1 MVSQQ
6 KELQMQDETGSRGEE
21 RRGNDGPAPEIDAR
35 SEENPPIFNL
45 PTGILVA
52 LALIC
57 GIYAIQQF
65 LLSPALNQW
74 VAVEFGFSPIRY
86 LYPLDEQSLA
96 WLWTPVSYSLLHGSF
111 EHLAFNSLW
120 LAAFGTPV
128 CRRIGEVRFLLFWV
142 VSSVAAAA
150 LHAFVNWG
158 EPSLMVGASGVIS
171 ALMGAACRFAFGER
185 QRSLARLSGWQP
197 PLLSVGQA
205 LADRTVRVFIIVW
218 FLGNIAIAFGVP
230 MLGGGSAS
238 IAWDAHIGGFLL
250 GFFGF
255 AAFDPHTGRHTRA

>member
-1 MVSQQ
+1 
-6 KELQMQDETGSRGEE
+6 MQDEAEVRGQQRPADEAYPSSAEAGPSRE
-21 RRGNDGPAPEIDAR
+21 
-35 SEENPPIFNL
+35 PPIFNL

-52 LALIC
+52 LGLIC
-57 GIYAIQQF
+57 GIYALQEF
-65 LLSPALNQW
+65 VLSAALNQW

-86 LYPLDEQSLA
+86 LYPLSEQSLA
-96 WLWTPVSYSLLHGSF
+96 WLWSPVSYSLLHGSF
-111 EHLAFNSLW
+111 EHLAFNGLW

-128 CRRIGEVRFLLFWV
+128 CRRIGELRFVLFWI

-150 LHAFVNWG
+150 LHAAVNWG

-171 ALMGAACRFAFGER
+171 ALMGAACRFAFGDR
-185 QRSLARLSGWQP
+185 QRNLARLTGLEP

-218 FLGNIAIAFGVP
+218 FLGNVAIALGLP
-230 MLGGGSAS
+230 MLGADSAS

-250 GFFGF
+250 GFFCLSL
-255 AAFDPHTGRHTRA
+255 FDPHSRPGTRA

>member
-1 MVSQQ
+1 
-6 KELQMQDETGSRGEE
+6 MQDDAGSRGDEDATYE
-21 RRGNDGPAPEIDAR
+21 AGQPRYLNQPPA
-35 SEENPPIFNL
+35 NPPIFNL
-45 PTGILVA
+45 PSGILVA
-52 LALIC
+52 IALIC
-57 GIYAIQQF
+57 GIYALQEF
-65 LLSPALNQW
+65 VLSAAINQW
-74 VAVEFGFSPIRY
+74 IAVEFAFSPIRY

-128 CRRIGEVRFLLFWV
+128 CRRIGEIRFVLFWI

-150 LHAFVNWG
+150 LHAVVNWG

-171 ALMGAACRFAFGER
+171 ALMGAACRFAFGDR
-185 QRSLARLSGWQP
+185 QRSLARLSGREP

-205 LADRTVRVFIIVW
+205 LADRTVRVFIIIW
-218 FLGNIAIAFGVP
+218 LLGNVAIALGLP
-230 MLGGGSAS
+230 MLGADSAA

-250 GFFGF
+250 GFFCF
-255 AAFDPHTGRHTRA
+255 ALFDPHKKGHTLA

>member
-1 MVSQQ
+1 
-6 KELQMQDETGSRGEE
+6 MQDETGSRGEE
-21 RRGNDGPAPEIDAR
+21 RRDNDGLVPEIGAR

-142 VSSVAAAA
+142 VSSVACRRIACIRQLGRAILDGRRVRGDFCSDGCRLPIRFRRTAAQPGSI
-150 LHAFVNWG
+150 VR
-158 EPSLMVGASGVIS
+158 M
-171 ALMGAACRFAFGER
+171 AA
-185 QRSLARLSGWQP
+185 SLA
-197 PLLSVGQA
+197 VGGA
-205 LADRTVRVFIIVW
+205 
-218 FLGNIAIAFGVP
+218 GPG
-230 MLGGGSAS
+230 
-238 IAWDAHIGGFLL
+238 
-250 GFFGF
+250 
-255 AAFDPHTGRHTRA
+255 

>member
-1 MVSQQ
+1 
-6 KELQMQDETGSRGEE
+6 MQDDVGSRG
-21 RRGNDGPAPEIDAR
+21 DGRQGDEPNAPPSDAISSR
-35 SEENPPIFNL
+35 EPPIFNL
-45 PTGILVA
+45 PTGVLVA
-52 LALIC
+52 VAVIC
-57 GIYAIQQF
+57 GIYVLQDF
-65 LLSPALNQW
+65 VLSPATNEW
-74 VAVEFGFSPIRY
+74 IAVEFGFSPIRY
-86 LYPLDEQSLA
+86 LYPLADQSLA

-128 CRRIGEVRFLLFWV
+128 CRRIGEVRFVLFWF

-150 LHAFVNWG
+150 LHALVNWG

-171 ALMGAACRFAFGER
+171 ALMGAACRFAFGDR
-185 QRSLARLSGWQP
+185 QRGFARLMGREP

-218 FLGNIAIAFGVP
+218 FLGNVAIAVGLPMFGAD
-230 MLGGGSAS
+230 SAS

-255 AAFDPHTGRHTRA
+255 AFFDPHGKRHTSA

>member
-1 MVSQQ
+1 
-6 KELQMQDETGSRGEE
+6 MQDEAEVRGQQRPADEAYPSSAE
-21 RRGNDGPAPEIDAR
+21 AGPSPE
-35 SEENPPIFNL
+35 PPIFNL

-52 LALIC
+52 LGLIC
-57 GIYAIQQF
+57 GIYALQEF
-65 LLSPALNQW
+65 VLSAALNQW

-86 LYPLDEQSLA
+86 LYPLSEQSLA
-96 WLWTPVSYSLLHGSF
+96 WLWSPVSYSLLHGSF
-111 EHLAFNSLW
+111 EHLAFNGLW

-128 CRRIGEVRFLLFWV
+128 CRRIGELRFVLFWI

-150 LHAFVNWG
+150 LHAAVNWG

-171 ALMGAACRFAFGER
+171 ALMGAACRFAFGDR
-185 QRSLARLSGWQP
+185 QRNLARLTGLEP

-218 FLGNIAIAFGVP
+218 FLGNVAIALGLP
-230 MLGGGSAS
+230 MLGADSAS

-250 GFFGF
+250 GFFCF
-255 AAFDPHTGRHTRA
+255 SLFDPHSRPGTRA

>member
-1 MVSQQ
+1 
-6 KELQMQDETGSRGEE
+6 MQDDPGSRGEE
-21 RRGNDGPAPEIDAR
+21 RPQDEMPAPAAERAT
-35 SEENPPIFNL
+35 SGNPPIFNL
-45 PTGILVA
+45 PTGVLAALGLV
-52 LALIC
+52 I
-57 GIYAIQQF
+57 GIYVLQDFF
-65 LLSPALNQW
+65 LSERINQW
-74 VAVEFGFSPIRY
+74 IAFEFGFSPIRY
-86 LYPLDEQSLA
+86 LYPLGEQSLA

-128 CRRIGEVRFLLFWV
+128 CRRIGETRFVLFWI

-150 LHAFVNWG
+150 LHAIVNWG

-171 ALMGAACRFAFGER
+171 ALMGAACRFAFGDR
-185 QRSLARLSGWQP
+185 QRVYARLAEREP

-218 FLGNIAIAFGVP
+218 FLGNVAIAFGLP
-230 MLGGGSAS
+230 MMGADSAA

-250 GFFGF
+250 GFFCF
-255 AAFDPHTGRHTRA
+255 AVFDPYSRKPA

>member
-1 MVSQQ
+1 
-6 KELQMQDETGSRGEE
+6 MQDEADFRGEGHPAGE
-21 RRGNDGPAPEIDAR
+21 RRAPDTANGGPP
-35 SEENPPIFNL
+35 SENPPIFNI
-45 PTGILVA
+45 PTGILAA
-52 LALIC
+52 LGLIC
-57 GIYAIQQF
+57 GIYVLQDLF
-65 LLSPALNQW
+65 FSPSTNEW
-74 VAVEFGFSPIRY
+74 IAVEFGFSPIRY
-86 LYPLDEQSLA
+86 LYPLADQSLA

-128 CRRIGEVRFLLFWV
+128 CRRIGEGRFVLFWI
-142 VSSVAAAA
+142 VSSVAAAT
-150 LHAFVNWG
+150 LHAVVNWG

-185 QRSLARLSGWQP
+185 RRGIARLAGREP

-218 FLGNIAIAFGVP
+218 FLGNVAIAVGLP
-230 MLGGGSAS
+230 MMGADSAS

-250 GFFGF
+250 GFFFFGL
-255 AAFDPHTGRHTRA
+255 FDGPGMRRTAP

>member
-1 MVSQQ
+1 
-6 KELQMQDETGSRGEE
+6 MQDEAEVRGQQRPADEAYPSSAEAGPSRE
-21 RRGNDGPAPEIDAR
+21 
-35 SEENPPIFNL
+35 PPIFNL

-52 LALIC
+52 LGLIC
-57 GIYAIQQF
+57 GIYALQEF
-65 LLSPALNQW
+65 VLSAALNQW

-86 LYPLDEQSLA
+86 LYPLSEQSLA
-96 WLWTPVSYSLLHGSF
+96 WLWSPVSYSLLHGSF
-111 EHLAFNSLW
+111 EHLAFNGLW

-128 CRRIGEVRFLLFWV
+128 CRRIGELRFVLFWI

-150 LHAFVNWG
+150 LHAAVNWG

-171 ALMGAACRFAFGER
+171 ALMGAACRFAFGDR
-185 QRSLARLSGWQP
+185 QRNLARLTGLEP

-218 FLGNIAIAFGVP
+218 FLGNVAIALGLP
-230 MLGGGSAS
+230 MLGADSAS

-250 GFFGF
+250 GFFCF
-255 AAFDPHTGRHTRA
+255 SLFDPHSRPGTRA

>member
-1 MVSQQ
+1 
-6 KELQMQDETGSRGEE
+6 MQDEVGSRGEDRRDNDELVPE
-21 RRGNDGPAPEIDAR
+21 RGAR
-35 SEENPPIFNL
+35 SEENPPVFNL

-57 GIYAIQQF
+57 GIYAIQEF

-74 VAVEFGFSPIRY
+74 LAVEFGFSPIRY
-86 LYPLDEQSLA
+86 LYPLDEQSFA

-128 CRRIGEVRFLLFWV
+128 CRRIGEVRFVLFWV

-150 LHAFVNWG
+150 LHAVVNWG

-171 ALMGAACRFAFGER
+171 ALMGAACRFAFGDR

-197 PLLSVGQA
+197 PLLTVAQA
-205 LADRTVRVFIIVW
+205 LADRTVRVFIIIW
-218 FLGNIAIAFGVP
+218 FLGNIAIAFGMP
-230 MLGGGSAS
+230 MLGGSTAS

-255 AAFDPHTGRHTRA
+255 AAFDPYTGRHTRA